1 MRLFLLALVVTVP
14 LLASSDR
21 LERFPIVDF
30 SEDAIA
36 RRLMEKARDFVSS
49 SGPNVA
55 AWDAL
60 PAELRGHIAN
70 AVQNHAAK
78 LFAEYAVVGG
88 DSVASAHAEG
98 VRRAP
103 FATAAE
109 RHQEIQRL
117 LARADAE
124 RYGTVPRMADSASAY
139 AGAAAAGGVF
149 PGDAAAPA
157 AAGAPA
163 VTRAQP
169 IPIPAELGAN
179 LPPSSRRRQL
189 LSNLAAAPPRAPS
202 GLSIAAAAAS
212 AAFEVPDVQPFHN
225 PGAPAAADSRS
236 DVVSHGGVSVR
247 RIPPGT
253 VKAFEVRTTSS
264 VMATATDTT
273 PAGGGAISPDH
284 GDHGAAAAAPAGVP
298 GAAGHAPAGV
308 EVAADMELPPGRG
321 HIVIHDALVQKPTD
335 RSGRG
340 LGPLAAGLAD
350 ASERRL
356 QAAAA
361 AVRFPLSDPRH
372 NIPPPPL
379 HAPDEVPPAAA
390 HAAADAG
397 AASGF
402 EASAHARRLGP
413 LAAARRALP
422 WSDTGVRMDAAEL
435 HARLLASAPAG
446 PATAFGAAPAA
457 PLVPDEHEAA
467 GGAEADAARFLMLS
481 DRGAGVAAG
490 GAVLHAASGG
500 SGPGPAAAFNGLYD
514 ASTGLSEPT
523 KDCKKNVNTW
533 LGKCVFTGS
542 ISGSA
547 AASSGGAGQA
557 MSKDCAKTLN
567 TWLSSCVFKA
577 K

>member
-1 MRLFLLALVVTVP
+1 MRLFMLALVATLP

-21 LERFPIVDF
+21 LEHFPITDF

-36 RRLMEKARDFVSS
+36 RRLIEKARGFVSS
-49 SGPNVA
+49 SGSNVA
-55 AWDAL
+55 SWDAL
-60 PAELRGHIAN
+60 PAELRDHIAD
-70 AVQNHAAK
+70 AVQDHAAK
-78 LFAEYAVVGG
+78 VFAEYAVVGD
-88 DSVASAHAEG
+88 DSVASAHSEG

-109 RHQEIQRL
+109 RHREIQRL

-124 RYGTVPRMADSASAY
+124 RYGTVPRMADSESAS
-139 AGAAAAGGVF
+139 AGAAAAAGVIPGG
-149 PGDAAAPA
+149 AA

-179 LPPSSRRRQL
+179 LPPSSQRRQL
-189 LSNLAAAPPRAPS
+189 LSKLAAAPPRVPS

-225 PGAPAAADSRS
+225 PGGTAGDGR
-236 DVVSHGGVSVR
+236 DNVVSHGGVAVR

-284 GDHGAAAAAPAGVP
+284 GDHGAAAAAPAGVAG
-298 GAAGHAPAGV
+298 GAGRAAAGV
-308 EVAADMELPPGRG
+308 EVGADVELPPGRG

-372 NIPPPPL
+372 SIPPPPL
-379 HAPDEVPPAAA
+379 HAPDEALSAAA
-390 HAAADAG
+390 GSAADAG

-402 EASAHARRLGP
+402 EASAHARRLKP

-422 WSDTGVRMDAAEL
+422 WSDTGVHMDAAEL
-435 HARLLASAPAG
+435 HARLMATAPAG

-467 GGAEADAARFLMLS
+467 SAADADAARFLMLS
-481 DRGAGVAAG
+481 DRGAGAAAG